1 MSTYEF
7 HRDGIEPLGLP
18 AWLAEIM
25 TEILEYVPEMSVPID
40 AAISMYLDADATGY
54 GGKWSKPLVVA
65 DVLSTVLPSSLGRLA
80 SATLDLRRAEAD
92 WSDALTCARMAT
104 RGSRLTVKEV
114 VRASGMTRNAYNKH
128 FQRQA

>member
-1 MSTYEF
+1 MCTVVHMSTYEF

-54 GGKWSKPLVVA
+54 GGKWSK
-65 DVLSTVLPSSLGRLA
+65 TVGRGGRPVHRAAVEPRPSRVGGR
-80 SATLDLRRAEAD
+80 
-92 WSDALTCARMAT
+92 
-104 RGSRLTVKEV
+104 
-114 VRASGMTRNAYNKH
+114 
-128 FQRQA
+128 

>member
-1 MSTYEF
+1 MCTVVHMSTYEF

-65 DVLSTVLPSSLGRLA
+65 DVLSTVLPSSLGR
-80 SATLDLRRAEAD
+80 RRRWIYAGPRR
-92 WSDALTCARMAT
+92 TGRT
-104 RGSRLTVKEV
+104 R
-114 VRASGMTRNAYNKH
+114 
-128 FQRQA
+128 